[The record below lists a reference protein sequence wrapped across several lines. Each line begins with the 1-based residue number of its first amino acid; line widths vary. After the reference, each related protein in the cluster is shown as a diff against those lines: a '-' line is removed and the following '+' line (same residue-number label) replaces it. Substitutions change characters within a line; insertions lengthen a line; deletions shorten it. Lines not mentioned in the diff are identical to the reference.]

1 MFFGLKGNTI
11 RWKHDYGI
19 RNVGMRNSKAVKR
32 GSEWVRKVDVKGCS
46 CVLSLE
52 DIDCVKQENIV
63 SSASVKS

>member
-1 MFFGLKGNTI
+1 
-11 RWKHDYGI
+11 
-19 RNVGMRNSKAVKR
+19 MRNSKAVKR